1 MRKGD
6 RHILWILI
14 DKPKSGNDTGH
25 IEFGRENGEMEVQH
39 YFIFNPMAGARSA
52 QPRLQGQLDGLSPVP
67 YTMFITGGIG
77 DAVKLVKEVCRHEMG
92 PLRFYACGGDGTL
105 GEVAQGVLGFP
116 NAAVGVW
123 PCGSGNDF
131 TRIYGGEDR
140 FMDLKRQLEA
150 PTVLVDLIMAN
161 GHAAINVVNLGLEA
175 QAASAMLKFRHQAL
189 LGGRRAYLIGV
200 LNAVTRHIKTRCR
213 IVADGELFHEGDLL
227 TASFA
232 SGQYVGGGFR
242 CAPRAVNDD
251 GLMDLCVILPQSR
264 LTLARLLGIYK
275 KGEHLDSPA
284 FKNRF
289 HYRRASRLAVECA
302 RETALCLDGEI
313 IRGKSFALEIIPRA
327 VRFILPEM
335 LPAG

>member
-1 MRKGD
+1 
-6 RHILWILI
+6 
-14 DKPKSGNDTGH
+14 
-25 IEFGRENGEMEVQH
+25 MEVQH
-39 YFIFNPMAGARSA
+39 YFIFNPMAGVRSA
-52 QPRLQGQLDGLSPVP
+52 QPRLQEQLDGLSPVP

-77 DAVKLVKEVCRHEMG
+77 DAVKLVKEVCQHETG

-140 FMDLKRQLEA
+140 FLDLKRQLEA

-161 GHAAINVVNLGLEA
+161 GHGAINVVNLGLEA
-175 QAASAMLKFRHQAL
+175 QAASAMLKFRHHPL
-189 LGGRRAYLIGV
+189 LGGQRAYLIGV
-200 LNAVTRHIKTRCR
+200 LNAVTRHINTRCK
-213 IVADGELFHEGDLL
+213 IMADGELFHDGDLL

-251 GLMDLCVILPQSR
+251 GLMDLCAILPFSR

-284 FKNRF
+284 FENRF
-289 HYRRASRLAVECA
+289 HYRRASRITVECA

-313 IRGKSFALEIIPRA
+313 IRGKSFALDIIPRA
-327 VRFILPEM
+327 VRFILPEI